1 MARTIRNNGNTAEV
15 LEMPA
20 LRVYNTGAYV
30 RLSVLDG
37 HKEDS
42 DSIENQQDMLLRFI
56 EDDPSLTLHSVYVDN
71 GETGVNFERDSF
83 ERLLDDI
90 RLGRVDC
97 VIVKDLSRF
106 GRNYIEAGDFLEK
119 VFPYLGIRF
128 IAINDGYDSLNPAT
142 CDGLS
147 MHLKNLVNDVYARDI
162 SGKIGPVL
170 RGKQERGEFIGA
182 WAAYGYLK
190 SEDDKHQIIVD
201 DETAPVVRDIFEW
214 RLQGLSYQGIARKL
228 TEYGIPSP
236 SAYRYSKGLVKNQK
250 FANSPWRIQTI
261 KGILCNEVYL
271 GHMVQGRKRESLFHG
286 QKQTYLP
293 KEEWIIVENTHEAII
308 DQHIFESVQRLNE
321 QKTQEYHA
329 KQERFAEV
337 EHTENILKGIVC
349 CGECGTNLV
358 RYKNVREN
366 KRKEPRFHVWY
377 SYICPVHAADPTRC
391 SFLRISEKDLLN
403 TVFCIIQTQL
413 SVALNM
419 EKLLKSVGKRNL
431 AKTKKQKISQR
442 LRKTKDGLTRLHR
455 MRESLYDDYLAELMN
470 ERDYLYARNRYNEQE
485 TELTALLREL
495 TVQEQEIKATRTV
508 ENPWMQAFLSFHEEP
523 QITRKMV
530 LELVERITVFPSAK
544 VIVQLRYQEE
554 YSKLL
559 EAAAPET
566 GVAVNG

>member
-1 MARTIRNNGNTAEV
+1 MARTIRNNGNTAEI

-56 EDDPSLTLHSVYVDN
+56 EDDPSLALHSVYVDN

-90 RLGRVDC
+90 RLGRVNC

-236 SAYRYSKGLVKNQK
+236 SAYRYSKGLAKKQK

-308 DQHIFESVQRLNE
+308 DRHIFESVQRLNE

-337 EHTENILKGIVC
+337 VNTENILKGLVY

-366 KRKEPRFHVWY
+366 KQKEPRFHVWY
-377 SYICPVHAADPTRC
+377 NYICPVHAADPNRC
-391 SFLRISEKDLLN
+391 SFLSVSETALLDV
-403 TVFCIIQTQL
+403 VFSVIQTQL
-413 SVALNM
+413 SSALDM
-419 EKLLKSVGKRNL
+419 EKLIKTVGKRTVV
-431 AKTKKQKISQR
+431 KTKKQEIKQR
-442 LRKTKDGLTRLHR
+442 INKTKDGLIRLHR

-485 TELTALLREL
+485 AELTALLGEL
-495 TVQEQEIKATRTV
+495 TAQEQEIKETRTE
-508 ENPWMQAFLSFHEEP
+508 ENPWMQAFLSFRDEP

-530 LELVERITVFPSAK
+530 QALVDR
-544 VIVQLRYQEE
+544 VIVHSPTAVTVQLRYQEE